1 MDNEIIENSQSSMG
15 TIRITNEV
23 VEVIAALATSQVEGI
38 VSMSGGFV
46 GDLANMLG
54 RGKKGVKVEV
64 GEHET
69 AVDLSVVVEYGV
81 SIPEVAAKVQASVKE
96 AIESM
101 TGLNVVEVNVQVQGI
116 DFQNQQE
123 PKEEEHRVK

>member
-1 MDNEIIENSQSSMG
+1 METGLMEGSLG

-23 VEVIAALATSQVEGI
+23 VEVIAALATSQVEG
-38 VSMSGGFV
+38 VASMGGGIV

-64 GEHET
+64 GEQET
-69 AVDLSVVVEYGV
+69 AVDLSIVVEYGV
-81 SIPEVAAKVQASVKE
+81 SIPEVALRVQSSVKE

-116 DFQNQQE
+116 NFQSPAE
-123 PKEEEHRVK
+123 TKDEEHRVK